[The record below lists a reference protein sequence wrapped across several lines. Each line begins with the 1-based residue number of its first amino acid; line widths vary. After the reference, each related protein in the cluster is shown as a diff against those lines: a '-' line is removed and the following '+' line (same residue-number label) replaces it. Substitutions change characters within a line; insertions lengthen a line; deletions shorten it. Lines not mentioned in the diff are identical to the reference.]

1 MPICK
6 YSLLYLAAA
15 TKEQIASVANKL
27 NLTSEEVVNLAAEVD
42 PSKKYEVWLLKQMAL
57 GNIKLPE
64 NKESVKTTL
73 KNFERLNDNRKLKFT
88 NINQYKKIQ
97 DLEEEIKSIK
107 GDLPPEVF
115 DSSVQNLLKYKG
127 VSIFAQD
134 SEWFILRIK
143 TEEPLM
149 EAADSTKWCTRHE
162 QNAET
167 YLRDHGDQF
176 VVYQKEDGRLI
187 KYAQFAEDFAQFQN
201 VENQPINRDIYASL
215 VYLILENMPLTK
227 NLIYFCEATGA
238 LSDSEI
244 NKLYKKWEAYELKR
258 REDLIANLKKDER
271 ISVFVEE
278 HDWIIFLFPEDNKV
292 SYNIRLDISEIMS
305 VPVFSDFLC
314 HYYIFNTKNNSFYAV
329 ADEDFQSILDKYK
342 DDIFLLDSD
351 LYSILKKQFPNSWS
365 IMARHP
371 QGFYEFLLNNPVWD
385 GNFNAPGEDF
395 PFELRFPE
403 GFTVTG
409 GLNLYNSYL
418 NFLPENLTVY
428 GSLDASETMLSNFPR
443 HSNIGGSID
452 IRNTPVTS
460 LPNDLHVKGYLDIS
474 YTDIKELP
482 SGLVVEQTLLLHGV
496 DISKLPPDLICNGE
510 IFGLNRTTGEQFY
523 KEYKKIK
530 ELRDQ
535 VDWLEKKY
543 DK

>member
-1 MPICK
+1 MPICR
-6 YSLLYLAAA
+6 YSQLYSAAA
-15 TKEQIASVANKL
+15 TKEQINSVANKL
-27 NLTSEEVVNLAAEVD
+27 SVSPEEVTKLTSEID
-42 PSKKYEVWLLKQMAL
+42 PSKKYEVWLLKQLAL

-97 DLEEEIKSIK
+97 DLEEEINNIK
-107 GDLPPEVF
+107 GDLPPDVF

-176 VVYQKEDGRLI
+176 VVYKKEKGKLI

-201 VENQPINRDIYASL
+201 VENQNIKGNLYASL

-227 NLIYFCEATGA
+227 DLFYFCEATRV
-238 LSDSEI
+238 LSGSEI
-244 NKLYKKWEAYELKR
+244 IRLYKKWEAYELKR
-258 REDLIANLKKDER
+258 KEDLIANLKKDER
-271 ISVFVEE
+271 ISIFVEE
-278 HDWIIFLFPEDNKV
+278 HDWIIFLLPEDNKI
-292 SYNIRLDISEIMS
+292 SYNIRLDISEIMTI
-305 VPVFSDFLC
+305 PVFSNFER

-329 ADEDFQSILDKYK
+329 ADEDFQSILDKHK
-342 DDIFLLDSD
+342 DEISLLDSD
-351 LYSILKKQFPNSWS
+351 LYSILNKRFPNSWS

-371 QGFYEFLLNNPVWD
+371 QGLYEFLSNNPVWD
-385 GNFNAPGEDF
+385 GNFTATGDSL

-409 GLNLYNSYL
+409 DLNLYNSHL
-418 NFLPENLTVY
+418 NFLPENLTVN

-443 HSNIGGSID
+443 HINIGVSID

-496 DISKLPPDLICNGE
+496 DISKLPPDLICNGD
-510 IFGLNRTTGEQFY
+510 IIGLNRTTGEQFY
-523 KEYKKIK
+523 KEYEKIK